1 MRVLMSENL
10 RIDLDTE
17 MWECRHCDK
26 VLISARDN
34 YKRGLLVYDRDPRE
48 IHKPLLDPDRYALTY
63 SPDPAW
69 CRLIEYYCPQCGTM
83 METEYLPPGHPPLR
97 DMEFDIDAM
106 KRQWQDRE
114 EVTREP
120 GGKDYPR
127 NRDRAHGG
135 QRMARMFTGEGGA

>member
-10 RIDLDTE
+10 RIDLDAE
-17 MWECRHCDK
+17 MWECRHCNK

-48 IHKPLLDPDRYALTY
+48 IHKPLLDPEKYTLTY
-63 SPDPAW
+63 APDPTW
-69 CRLIEYYCPQCGTM
+69 CRLLEYYCPQCGTM

-106 KRQWQDRE
+106 KEQWKHRQ
-114 EVTREP
+114 EVTKEP

-127 NRDRAHGG
+127 RERPHAG
-135 QRMARMFTGEGGA
+135 QRMARMFTGENEA